1 MATFMA
7 CDISQNSRMILG
19 QFAIVLRI
27 VDTQEH
33 TISTLYFRV
42 IMRKKEYVFCCQS
55 LETNIKDCFELKK
68 KLYVYLSLC

>member
-19 QFAIVLRI
+19 QFAIVLPI

-33 TISTLYFRV
+33 AISTLYFRV

-55 LETNIKDCFELKK
+55 L
-68 KLYVYLSLC
+68 